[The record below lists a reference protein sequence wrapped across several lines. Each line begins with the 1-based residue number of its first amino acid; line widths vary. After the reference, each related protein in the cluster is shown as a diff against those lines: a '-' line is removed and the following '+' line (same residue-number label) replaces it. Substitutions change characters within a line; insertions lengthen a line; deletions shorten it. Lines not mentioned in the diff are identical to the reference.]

1 MMVRRFFQIT
11 IAALCLSVSAEI
23 ARAGQVEFFSTGTP
37 NPAAGKY
44 AGTIGFGVS
53 DTGVVAATN
62 NLGSNETAFTYT
74 TGGTYYSLNEQGRA
88 LAISADGSRVAGYVT
103 SASAGTG
110 SLSWQAGTQNFH
122 RLNTLLGYTSGAAV
136 SADGKTIVG
145 VGANQMASWN
155 LNTNVGTALGQ
166 VTGPAWSPAANFGW
180 AGAVS
185 NTGLVG
191 GTSGYT
197 GMPTNPRVAVIAQA
211 GVANS
216 TQQLGQG
223 TLDNSIANTYAKVLA
238 INTDGTLL
246 VGESNVNASGNIVS
260 HAFLVYRTL
269 SDTLVDM
276 SLPTGFTQVRAQG
289 ISNVV
294 GGVGAVVVGS
304 AWNGT
309 IASPDLT
316 NLSAVVWLPGL
327 GPKLL
332 QDVAQN
338 NWGISFAGYRLMTA
352 YSVST
357 NGTFITGSAVDL
369 ATGNQ
374 VGYLISG
381 VSPVPEPASFVT
393 LGLGLGITLYARQRR
408 KLKNQNG

>member
-1 MMVRRFFQIT
+1 MVRRLLQFSIT
-11 IAALCLSVSAEI
+11 LLCLSISTEI
-23 ARAGQVEFFSTGTP
+23 ARAGQVEFFATGTP

-74 TGGTYYSLNEQGRA
+74 TGGTYYSLAEQGRA
-88 LAISADGSRVAGYVT
+88 LGISADGSRVAGYVT
-103 SASAGTG
+103 SVSAGTG
-110 SLSWQAGTQNFH
+110 ALSWQAGSQNFH
-122 RLNTLLGYTSGAAV
+122 RLNSLLAYTSGAAV
-136 SADGKTIVG
+136 SADGKIIAG
-145 VGANQMASWN
+145 VGQNQMASWN
-155 LNTNVGTALGQ
+155 TTTNVGTALGQ
-166 VTGPAWSPAANFGW
+166 VTGPAWSPPANFGW

-191 GTSGYT
+191 GTSGYS

-223 TLDNSIANTYAKVLA
+223 TLDNSIANSYAKVLA

-246 VGESNVNASGNIVS
+246 VGESNVNVSGNIVS
-260 HAFLVYRTL
+260 RAFFVDRTIA
-269 SDTLVDM
+269 DTLVDM
-276 SLPTGFTQVRAQG
+276 SLPSGFTQVRAQG

-294 GGVGAVVVGS
+294 GGAGPIVVGS

-309 IASPDLT
+309 VASPDLT

-327 GPKLL
+327 GPQLL
-332 QDVAQN
+332 QDVAQT
-338 NWGISFAGYRLMTA
+338 NWGINFTGYRLMTA

-369 ATGNQ
+369 SNGNQ
-374 VGYLISG
+374 VGYLISNI
-381 VSPVPEPASFVT
+381 SPVPEPASFVT
-393 LGLGLGITLYARQRR
+393 LGLGLGIALYARHRR
-408 KLKNQNG
+408 KTASQIG